1 MASID
6 LGADKANIAVAETL
20 CSAQPV
26 RDGTAAVSPA
36 LLGCR
41 RFYDLEPSL
50 QRSCEDLSDVED
62 EIQRER
68 HFLLATI
75 SALRRAAEAAL
86 DRAET
91 AEVTA
96 LECLAA
102 ADAAEQSQAA
112 TLKQLQAAEKSHAM
126 QQSIELRIRD
136 SVTAEVHATISAV
149 SQEATAELRATVEE
163 IKRLRADRSSSSN
176 DHSSRSSS
184 SRDVHANG
192 GTKSCVDCRGHE
204 HTTAEEAKMGHSCP
218 VEFRSCDNA
227 ATTAEARLWISAL
240 GSSDASD
247 IDVLLPHQGNSTS
260 TNSESNTTQKVSPL
274 LRPFNATVTQEFAP
288 AHKQQRHQQQQL
300 LGGIGGDFKLPFF
313 CLQPSS
319 ATAAADESP
328 RKPDSGDSA
337 SINTPRKKA
346 KQPKPLRVRDVVS
359 RLEQQRDASLVPP
372 VARRRTL
379 P

>member
-1 MASID
+1 MRPGPSQTVCLLGLRLEEAKLRWQTIMASID

-149 SQEATAELRATVEE
+149 SQEATAELRAAVEE
-163 IKRLRADRSSSSN
+163 IRRLRADRSSSSSSSN
-176 DHSSRSSS
+176 DHSIRGNAEKAIPTRLLCSIEQRCQQPPHRRCNPLSAYHPKHFC
-184 SRDVHANG
+184 HAFRFRQQVSQRG
-192 GTKSCVDCRGHE
+192 G
-204 HTTAEEAKMGHSCP
+204 
-218 VEFRSCDNA
+218 
-227 ATTAEARLWISAL
+227 
-240 GSSDASD
+240 
-247 IDVLLPHQGNSTS
+247 
-260 TNSESNTTQKVSPL
+260 
-274 LRPFNATVTQEFAP
+274 
-288 AHKQQRHQQQQL
+288 
-300 LGGIGGDFKLPFF
+300 
-313 CLQPSS
+313 LQP
-319 ATAAADESP
+319 P
-328 RKPDSGDSA
+328 
-337 SINTPRKKA
+337 
-346 KQPKPLRVRDVVS
+346 
-359 RLEQQRDASLVPP
+359 VPP
-372 VARRRTL
+372 KIVGMRQHCTVPLQCQTRQRAQWPNHCRQACLSKDPGERQCQKG
-379 P
+379 

>member
-6 LGADKANIAVAETL
+6 LGADKANIAVAEAL
-20 CSAQPV
+20 CSSQPV
-26 RDGTAAVSPA
+26 HDGTVTVSPA
-36 LLGCR
+36 LLGCS
-41 RFYDLEPSL
+41 RFSDIEPSL
-50 QRSCEDLSDVED
+50 QQSCEDLSDIED

-68 HFLLATI
+68 RFLLATI
-75 SALRRAAEAAL
+75 SALRKAAEAAL

-112 TLKQLQAAEKSHAM
+112 TLKQLQAAEKNQAM

-149 SQEATAELRATVEE
+149 SQEATAELRAAVEE
-163 IKRLRADRSSSSN
+163 IRRLRADRSSSN
-176 DHSSRSSS
+176 YDRCSRSSS
-184 SRDVHANG
+184 SRDVHASG
-192 GTKSCVDCRGHE
+192 GTKSCVDCRVHV
-204 HTTAEEAKMGHSCP
+204 HTAAKEAKMGHSCP

-227 ATTAEARLWISAL
+227 ATTAEAQLWINGL

-247 IDVLLPHQGNSTS
+247 IDVFLPHQDNSTS
-260 TNSESNTTQKVSPL
+260 TNSESNTTQKASPL
-274 LRPFNATVTQEFAP
+274 LGPFNATVTQEFAP

-300 LGGIGGDFKLPFF
+300 LGGIGGDLKLPFF
-313 CLQPSS
+313 CLQSSS

-328 RKPDSGDSA
+328 HKPDSGDNA